1 MLKFIIAAAAAAVFS
16 CAAEAADIPV
26 DVRINGEY
34 LLMDSAPYISED
46 RVYAPIR
53 AISEA
58 LGAFVDWDA
67 ESYCAS
73 ISHEGD
79 EIKLFTKSDTVYVNG
94 EQTQGKGLHIKN
106 DRTMVPVRFVSNL
119 LNADVEWDEYY
130 RYVEVNKDDIEL
142 ESHMTDYTYTHD
154 EVYWL
159 ARIIHAESQGESMA
173 GKIAVGDVILNRRK
187 SPEFPN
193 TIYGVI
199 FDTKHGVQFEPVING
214 SIYNTPGAESVAAA
228 KIALKNESSVGECLY
243 FFAPKLAT
251 SSWIERNRQYYTTIG
266 NHVFYL

>member
-1 MLKFIIAAAAAAVFS
+1 MLKFIISASAAMLFSISAQAAQT
-16 CAAEAADIPV
+16 PV

-34 LLMDSAPYISED
+34 LLMDSAPYIWED

-58 LGAFVDWDA
+58 LGAEVSWNGD
-67 ESYCAS
+67 EHCAS
-73 ISHEGD
+73 IVYEND
-79 EIKLFTKSDTVYVNG
+79 EIKLYTKSDTVYLNG
-94 EQTQGKGLHIKN
+94 VETEGKGLHIKN
-106 DRTMVPVRFVSNL
+106 DRTMVPVRYVSTL
-119 LNADVEWDEYY
+119 LDADVEWDHYY
-130 RYVEVNKDDIEL
+130 RYVEVNKDNVKL
-142 ESHMTDYTYTHD
+142 EAHMTDRTYTHD

-159 ARIIHAESQGESMA
+159 ARIIHAESQGESLA

-199 FDTKHGVQFEPVING
+199 FDKKHGVQFEPVLNG

-228 KIALKNESSVGECLY
+228 KIAMKNESTVGECLY

-251 SSWIERNRQYYTTIG
+251 SNWIENNRKYYTTIG